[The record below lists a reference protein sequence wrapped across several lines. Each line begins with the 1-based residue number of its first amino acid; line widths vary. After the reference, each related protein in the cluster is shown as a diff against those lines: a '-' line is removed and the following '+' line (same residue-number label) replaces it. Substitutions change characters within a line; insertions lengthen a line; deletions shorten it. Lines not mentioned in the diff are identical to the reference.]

1 MVKFV
6 GMLSSQ
12 SISTRILIVRA
23 IPHGEALDYYAT
35 LTEGFVPFFPVPE
48 PIHTSRFRNLIA
60 RFACEREAELFL
72 SGERELSLGRF
83 REIRI
88 EPAPAELVASFTTM
102 EAERRAA
109 LQKLLPMVDRLLAV
123 FDFDRVQRVMAALD
137 WSTADATGRPT
148 REVLKST
155 AQRLL
160 IAAAEDDADHFEHTS
175 GGFRAWRVQDKLY
188 LSFAVETGYADPD
201 RASRL

>member
-35 LTEGFVPFFPVPE
+35 LTEGFVPFFPAPE

-72 SGERELSLGRF
+72 RGERELSLGRF

-88 EPAPAELVASFTTM
+88 EPAPAEFAKDLES
-102 EAERRAA
+102 AE
-109 LQKLLPMVDRLLAV
+109 
-123 FDFDRVQRVMAALD
+123 
-137 WSTADATGRPT
+137 G
-148 REVLKST
+148 
-155 AQRLL
+155 
-160 IAAAEDDADHFEHTS
+160 
-175 GGFRAWRVQDKLY
+175 
-188 LSFAVETGYADPD
+188 
-201 RASRL
+201 